1 MGRGSNGKRVLLAIA
16 AVLVIAAAAAGFY
29 LFDSAGPTPEAL
41 AFNAQY
47 DQFKNAADGYTHWHP
62 ASPTGTGLIFYQGGK
77 VQEEAYGPLLL
88 PLMDEGVDIFMP
100 HMPFNLAVFDADAA
114 AEIIAA
120 HPEISTWWLGG
131 HSLGGAM
138 AADFVYENPD
148 SVDALIL
155 LAAYP
160 QESKPLNDY
169 GGEVLAFFGT
179 RDGLVSVKEISKWQ
193 ALLPLHA
200 RVVMVE
206 GGNHAQFGS
215 YGDQK
220 DDLKA
225 LISSENQQQFVREA
239 WLTLMA
245 SESTLVFE
253 GVIASAEGNRF
264 LVETT
269 DFDLF
274 DKAWAEL
281 LPEAKIVD
289 AQGHELTQASL
300 TAGAEVEVTI
310 LPAIRES
317 YPVQISAVKV
327 VVKQR

>member
-1 MGRGSNGKRVLLAIA
+1 MLRGRMKKRILLAVA
-16 AVLVIAAAAAGFY
+16 AVLVIAAAAAGLY

-47 DQFKNAADGYTHWHP
+47 DQFKSTADGHIHWHP
-62 ASPTGTGLIFYQGGK
+62 ASPSGTGLIFYQGGK
-77 VQEEAYGPLLL
+77 VQAQAYGPLLL
-88 PLMDEGVDIFMP
+88 PLLDHGVDVFLP
-100 HMPFNLAVFDADAA
+100 EMPFNLAVFDANAA
-114 AEIIAA
+114 AEIIEA

-138 AADFVYENPD
+138 AADFVYENPEL
-148 SVDALIL
+148 VDALIL

-169 GGEVLAFFGT
+169 SGEVLAFFGT
-179 RDGLVSVKEISKWQ
+179 RDGLVSVKEISKWE
-193 ALLPLHA
+193 ALLPLHT

-225 LISSENQQQFVREA
+225 LISSENQQQFVRDA

-253 GVIASAEGNRF
+253 GVIASVEGNRF
-264 LVETT
+264 LVETIGSNL
-269 DFDLF
+269 FEVAWVDLM
-274 DKAWAEL
+274 
-281 LPEAKIVD
+281 PEAEILD
-289 AQGHELTQASL
+289 SEGRALSQAAL

-317 YPVQISAVKV
+317 YPVQVSAVKV
-327 VVKQR
+327 VIQ

>member
-1 MGRGSNGKRVLLAIA
+1 MGRGFTRKRVLLAIA

-29 LFDSAGPTPEAL
+29 LFDSAGPTPEAM

-47 DQFKNAADGYTHWHP
+47 EQFKRTEEGYTHWQP

-114 AEIIAA
+114 AEIIEA

-138 AADFVYENPD
+138 AADFVYGNPAL
-148 SVDALIL
+148 VDALIL

-169 GGEVLAFFGT
+169 SGEVLAFYGT
-179 RDGLVSVKEISKWQ
+179 RDGLVSVKEISKWE

-225 LISSENQQQFVREA
+225 LISSENQQQFVRDA

-245 SESTLVFE
+245 AESTLVFE
-253 GVIASAEGNRF
+253 GVIASVEGNRF
-264 LVETT
+264 LAETIGSN
-269 DFDLF
+269 LF
-274 DKAWAEL
+274 EVAWVDIM
-281 LPEAKIVD
+281 PEAEILD
-289 AQGHELTQASL
+289 SQGQALSQAAL

-317 YPVQISAVKV
+317 YPVQVSAIKV
-327 VVKQR
+327 VVK